1 MAGKLLETEIAFRGT
16 VPDDI
21 AATGVRGRQTQFFD
35 PLVVRDRETGDPL
48 DNNAILKYLLKN
60 SEIDISLRTL
70 GQAFFPR
77 VIAIGTTPSEIIPPN
92 RYPRGYILMNA
103 NITISG
109 IVGQV
114 TVFPVGTVWPVGVTN
129 SIPVNVSGYGGASFY
144 MDVTEASAGNGSVDL
159 QSQDPLSGNWVT
171 VQSDIFNFGPGPIA
185 VGTYHANVGPL
196 GIDNSARLVVT
207 IAGDTATGSIVAL
220 LKPALAGNVSGGA
233 VFLGGPDVN
242 TTIGF
247 PLLAGSRESI
257 YMKENSS
264 LYGVAVAA
272 TSLNLF
278 ELQ

>member
-1 MAGKLLETEIAFRGT
+1 MAGKLLETEIAFRGSI
-16 VPDDI
+16 PDDI
-21 AATGVRGRQTQFFD
+21 DATGIRGKQTQFFD

-77 VIAIGTTPSEIIPPN
+77 VIPIGTTPSEIIPPN
-92 RYPRGYILMNA
+92 RYPRGYILVNA

-129 SIPVNVSGYGGASFY
+129 SIPINVSGYGGASFY

-171 VQSDIFNFGPGPIA
+171 VQSDIFSFGPGPIA

-207 IAGDTATGSIVAL
+207 IAGDSATGSIVAL